1 MDSKKTKTYEVLID
15 EGAPFIAGFTKA
27 LMGYSD
33 YNGSI
38 ISVYDLDKCIDIFAE
53 DMPYEEAIDSF
64 YLHVHAVK
72 LPHSNPIFIRL
83 DKNI

>member
-1 MDSKKTKTYEVLID
+1 MSIKKTKTYEVLVE
-15 EGAPFIAGFTKA
+15 EGAPFIAGFTRA

-38 ISVYDLDKCIDIFAE
+38 VSVYDLDKCIDIFAE

-64 YLHVHAVK
+64 YLHIHAVK
-72 LPHSNPIFIRL
+72 LPHGNPIFVRL